1 MHVDLILGYK
11 GFLSSYFYNFL
22 KNRNKKI
29 FLCGR
34 KKLNI
39 KKYYQINSFS
49 KKSLNLLLKK
59 IKPTR
64 IWNFVG
70 KYKNNNIKIFNSNY
84 IFTKNL
90 LDTKYNIKY
99 KPKILLIGSAAE
111 YGVYKE
117 KFSENDNLRPV
128 NIYGLSKSL
137 QSLYA
142 KFHYLK
148 FNSKV
153 IVVRLFNIVAEQMP
167 KKLFLGKILNDL
179 KKQNTI
185 KIVNYDSKRDYIDVN
200 KMSPAIFKILN
211 KGKYGEVYNFG
222 SGKPTKNIDIL
233 TYYLKKKKINKKKII
248 KIKSLKKINI
258 YADIKKFNK
267 L

>member
-29 FLCGR
+29 YLCGR

-39 KKYYQINSFS
+39 KKYYQINDIS
-49 KKSLNLLLKK
+49 KKSLNLLLTK
-59 IKPTR
+59 IKPNR

-70 KYKNNNIKIFNSNY
+70 EYKNNNIKTFYSNY

-90 LDTKYNIKY
+90 LNTKYNIKF

-111 YGVYKE
+111 YGVYKK
-117 KFSENDNLRPV
+117 KFSENDNLRPI
-128 NIYGLSKSL
+128 NMYGFSKSL

-153 IVVRLFNIVAEQMP
+153 VVARLFNIIADRMP
-167 KKLFLGKILNDL
+167 KKLFLGKILDDV
-179 KKQNTI
+179 KKKNKI
-185 KIVNYDSKRDYIDVN
+185 KVVNYDSQRDYIDVN
-200 KMSPAIFKILN
+200 KISPALFKILN
-211 KGKYGEVYNFG
+211 KGEYGEVYNFG

-233 TYYLKKKKINKKKII
+233 TYVFKKNKIKKKKII
-248 KIKSLKKINI
+248 KVKSLKKTTI
-258 YADIKKFNK
+258 YADLKKFNK